1 MLGGTAVDPG
11 ASQSCTARTVR
22 RPPEAPLRT
31 VPARPLALLAA
42 LGVAAA
48 LAGCAGGD
56 DGAATAPGDEP
67 APSSVPQ
74 ESLTTPSPSLTTSE
88 PASGEAGDIG
98 PVDLTAVVD
107 DGAGGKTTYTLT
119 CEPTGGDVEQPE
131 VACEQLSTTA
141 ALPLQPV
148 DPDMMCTQ
156 VYGGPQTAVVTG
168 TVNGQPVDST
178 FSRVNG
184 CEISRWDAMTA
195 LLGVVDADS

>member
-1 MLGGTAVDPG
+1 M
-11 ASQSCTARTVR
+11 RTV
-22 RPPEAPLRT
+22 T
-31 VPARPLALLAA
+31 ARPLALLAA
-42 LGVAAA
+42 LGAAVA

-56 DGAATAPGDEP
+56 ESAATTPSDEP
-67 APSSVPQ
+67 PASSVPQ
-74 ESLTTPSPSLTTSE
+74 ESITTPSPSLTTSE
-88 PASGEAGDIG
+88 PASGEAGDVG

-107 DGAGGKTTYTLT
+107 DGAGTKTTYTLT
-119 CEPTGGDVEQPE
+119 CEPTGGDVAQPE

-156 VYGGPQTAVVTG
+156 VYGGPQTATVTG
-168 TVNGQPVDST
+168 TINGEPVEST

-195 LLGVVDADS
+195 LLGVVGDANS